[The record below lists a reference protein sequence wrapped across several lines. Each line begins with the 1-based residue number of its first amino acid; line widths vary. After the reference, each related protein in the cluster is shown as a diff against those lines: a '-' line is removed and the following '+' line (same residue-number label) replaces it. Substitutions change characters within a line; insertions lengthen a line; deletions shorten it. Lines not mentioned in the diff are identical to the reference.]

1 MDFWSE
7 YIKGYVIGYAVQ
19 SIMNRI
25 KASRSLRTIPRNA
38 PEEIYVECRD
48 LTAERKEGGAD
59 ADIKI

>member
-7 YIKGYVIGYAVQ
+7 YIKGYVMGYAMQ
-19 SIMNRI
+19 SIMNKIR
-25 KASRSLRTIPRNA
+25 ASGSLRTIPRND

-48 LTAERKEGGAD
+48 LTAEGKEGGAD